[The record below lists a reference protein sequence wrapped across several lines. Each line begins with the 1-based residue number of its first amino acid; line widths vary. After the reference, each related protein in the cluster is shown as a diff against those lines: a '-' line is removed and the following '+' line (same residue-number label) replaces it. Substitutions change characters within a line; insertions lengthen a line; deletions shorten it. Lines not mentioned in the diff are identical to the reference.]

1 MKKTGKKLLA
11 AIVVSLNLAALGSE
25 VVYAQPSTQQPAV
38 PPVLSTYD
46 TQSYS
51 PLSDIIGW
59 RYKSVD
65 GHVYRRQYN
74 YSKEKW
80 IGDWEAC

>member
-11 AIVVSLNLAALGSE
+11 AIVVSLNLTALGSE
-25 VVYAQPSTQQPAV
+25 VVYAEPATQQPAV
-38 PPVLSTYD
+38 PPVSSTYD
-46 TQSYS
+46 TQSYG

-65 GHVYRRQYN
+65 GQVYRRQYN

>member
-25 VVYAQPSTQQPAV
+25 VVYAEPSTLQSAV
-38 PPVLSTYD
+38 PPVLETSD
-46 TQSYS
+46 PQSYS
-51 PLSDIIGW
+51 TLSDIIGW

-80 IGDWEAC
+80 IGEWESC